1 VKRSAYLTVV
11 LLVVVLPLSVTG
23 CIGWEAPYL
32 NPPAT
37 FQDSDL
43 VGTWE
48 ARYWEAGVD
57 TLIIRADGTFKQ
69 IYRDNYKKD
78 YVYETPWNR
87 WWVERFPDGRVR
99 VHFEGGRYFLGF
111 TERGEVF
118 YDPFADEL
126 VKMPGE
132 LILNVRKLSSGE
144 LILHHM
150 WTHSDRGFGLIG
162 GETEMFRRV
171 ETP

>member
-1 VKRSAYLTVV
+1 MKPSTYLVIV
-11 LLVVVLPLSVTG
+11 LLVVVLVLSVTS
-23 CIGWEAPYL
+23 CIGWEAPYS

-48 ARYWEAGVD
+48 AHYWIGMVD
-57 TLIIRADGTFKQ
+57 KLIIKADGAFKQ
-69 IYRDNYKKD
+69 IYRDRAQNYI
-78 YVYETPWNR
+78 YETPWNR

-99 VHFEGGRYFLGF
+99 VHFVGARYFLGF
-111 TERGEVF
+111 TEQDEVF

-126 VKMPGE
+126 VEMPGE
-132 LILNVRKLSSGE
+132 LILNVRRLSSGE

-162 GETEMFRRV
+162 GEVEMFRRV
-171 ETP
+171 KTP